1 MCSKFVDFHTH
12 QMSLDDDCVDI
23 LQLSVEDALR
33 GTEADVYFSC
43 GIHPW
48 DSALSNAKQVMSDL
62 EQLSNTNRF
71 FCIGEC
77 GIDRACDVPLE
88 IQISIFEQEV
98 QIAQKTGR
106 PLIIHAV
113 RSYSDILSVL
123 KKYAVT
129 VPIIFHDFRGNE
141 VQINQLLHY
150 NAYFSFG
157 FSGISQTK
165 MHKNIHLIP
174 LECLCL
180 ETDDDNRKIPGMYE
194 IVSDILDVS
203 VFELRNI
210 LFRNFKRI
218 MKKDIL

>member
-1 MCSKFVDFHTH
+1 
-12 QMSLDDDCVDI
+12 MSLNDDCIDI
-23 LQLSVEDALR
+23 LQLSIEEVLR
-33 GTEADVYFSC
+33 GKGTKGVYFSS

-48 DSALSNAKQVMSDL
+48 DSAQPNAKQVINDL
-62 EQLSNTNRF
+62 EQLANSDTF

-88 IQISIFEQEV
+88 IQFPVFEQQV
-98 QIAQKTGR
+98 QIAQKTGK

-129 VPIIFHDFRGNE
+129 IPIIFHDFRGNE
-141 VQINQLLHY
+141 VQITQMLHY

-157 FSGISQTK
+157 FSGISQAK

-174 LECLCL
+174 RERLCL
-180 ETDDDNRKIPGMYE
+180 ETDDDNRQVSDMYG
-194 IVSDILDVS
+194 IASDILDISVS
-203 VFELRNI
+203 ELCGY
-210 LFRNFKRI
+210 LVQNFKRI
-218 MKKDIL
+218 MQKDIL